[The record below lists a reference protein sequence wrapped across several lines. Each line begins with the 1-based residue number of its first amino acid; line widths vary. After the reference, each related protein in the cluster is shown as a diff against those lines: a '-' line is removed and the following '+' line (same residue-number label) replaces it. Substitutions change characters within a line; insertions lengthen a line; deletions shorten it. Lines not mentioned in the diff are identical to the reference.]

1 MIVDFRKHHAGPT
14 GAGSGEGLGLKFA
27 RQEGRDQDRE
37 PHPTTSGMI
46 LGRGRDHRQ
55 VAEVGEM
62 KIPTARLGGVGIKQI
77 GLPAAAEQEQ
87 ASGQT

>member
-1 MIVDFRKHHAGPT
+1 
-14 GAGSGEGLGLKFA
+14 
-27 RQEGRDQDRE
+27 
-37 PHPTTSGMI
+37 MI

-62 KIPTARLGGVGIKQI
+62 KIPTARLGGVGMKQI